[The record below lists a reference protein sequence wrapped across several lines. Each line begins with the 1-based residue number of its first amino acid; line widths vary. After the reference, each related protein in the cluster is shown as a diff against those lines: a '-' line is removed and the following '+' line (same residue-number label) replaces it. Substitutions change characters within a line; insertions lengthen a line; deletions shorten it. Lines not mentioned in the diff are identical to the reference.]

1 MCIGTRGDVQPY
13 LALACALRDA
23 ESPVALFS
31 LSSHAGLVC
40 DAGIDFVSLGLGFDE
55 AQATTAEG
63 RAMKAAKGPFA
74 ARKALQAFMVAQ
86 GGQYWTATDAA
97 LRAFQPDVAV
107 LSTIAAYFTT
117 SLCDLHKVPFVLAH
131 YAPFLPTKYH
141 APPVFNLKTWSAR
154 NPLGKALNRASWSLA
169 MRGDWALVYRP
180 VINHLRTAA
189 GMAPITHGAGV
200 YGHYGG
206 RQRPVLLMQSPVIT
220 DYALDYPASALVTG
234 RPEVPLPPGYTPPAD
249 VLSFL
254 EAGPAPVCITLG
266 SMAAFIDRPQFARGV
281 DALLS
286 LAVRAVTDAGARCI
300 VFTEVRVSAPP
311 PGFSL
316 PRAYHLPRACSFLQG
331 AAPDTLQ
338 DARAHPERCL
348 LLSKGLPHSWLFPR
362 CAAVICHGGAG
373 TVHAAVGAGVP
384 CIVLAVEVLWDQL
397 WWGKQLVAAGLA
409 PAAFKAQTVT
419 PRQLRSAV
427 NTCLRDMG
435 LRARCAA
442 AKAATDPVLAGAAA
456 AAFVWATAARGWED
470 IPPL

>member
-1 MCIGTRGDVQPY
+1 MAHPRVAVMCVGTRGDVQPY

-23 ESPVALFS
+23 GSPVALFS
-31 LSSHAGLVC
+31 LTSHAALVA

-74 ARKALQAFMVAQ
+74 ARRALQAFMVAQ
-86 GGQYWTATDAA
+86 GGQYWAATDAA

-107 LSTIAAYFTT
+107 LSTVAAYFTT
-117 SLCDLHKVPFVLAH
+117 SLCDLHTVPFILAH

-169 MRGDWALVYRP
+169 MRADWALVYRS
-180 VINHLRTAA
+180 VINHLRTSA
-189 GMAPITHGAGV
+189 GMAPLTHAAGV

-206 RQRPVLLMQSPVIT
+206 RQRPVLLLQSPIIT
-220 DYALDYPASALVTG
+220 EFALDYSASALVTG

-254 EAGPAPVCITLG
+254 QAGPAPVCITLG

-281 DALLS
+281 NALLS

-300 VFTEVRVSAPP
+300 VFTE
-311 PGFSL
+311 
-316 PRAYHLPRACSFLQG
+316 G

-338 DARAHPERCL
+338 DAKAHPQRCL
-348 LLSKGLPHSWLFPR
+348 LLAKGLPHSWLFPR

-384 CIVLAVEVLWDQL
+384 CIVLAVEVMWDQL

-409 PAAFKAQTVT
+409 PAAFKAQSVT

-427 NTCLRDMG
+427 ATCLRDMG

-456 AAFVWATAARGWED
+456 AAFVRATAARGWED